1 MTVDEVRWPSPAL
14 GQEMG
19 LRVYGDAGRPLIA
32 FPSQDGRYWDFE
44 GFGMVG
50 ACAGLIEAGRIRIVA
65 VDGVDW
71 QSWTNQGAHPVDR
84 ARRHEAYDRY
94 VIEELVPFVRERT
107 GRETAWA
114 TGASMGA
121 YHAANVLFR
130 HPDAIDGLIAM
141 SGLYGVRDW
150 VGDHVDDAVYFNS
163 PLAYLPGLDDPW
175 YLERLRRA
183 RIAIVVGQGA
193 WEEPMI
199 ADTRAL
205 EGILAAKGIP
215 AIVDYWGHD
224 VDHDWPW
231 WRKMLP
237 HYLEVLGV

>member
-14 GQEMG
+14 DQEMV

-44 GFGMVG
+44 GFGMVD
-50 ACAGLIEAGRIRIVA
+50 ACAGLIEAGRLRLVA

-71 QSWTNQGAHPVDR
+71 QSWTNQAAHPADR

-94 VIEELVPFVRERT
+94 VIDELVPYVRERT
-107 GRETAWA
+107 GWETAWA

-141 SGLYGVRDW
+141 SGLYQVRDW

-175 YLERLRRA
+175 YLERLRKA
-183 RIAIVVGQGA
+183 RIAIIVGQGA

-199 ADTRAL
+199 EDTRAL

-215 AIVDYWGHD
+215 ATVDYWGHD

-231 WRKMLP
+231 WRRMLP

>member
-1 MTVDEVRWPSPAL
+1 MTVEEVRWPSPAL
-14 GQEMG
+14 DQHMA

-44 GFGMVG
+44 NFGMVD
-50 ACAGLIEAGRIRIVA
+50 ACAALVEGGRVRIFA

-71 QSWTNQGAHPVDR
+71 QSWTNQGAHPADR

-94 VIEELVPFVRERT
+94 VIDELIPFVRERT
-107 GRETAWA
+107 GWETTWA

-121 YHAANVLFR
+121 YHAANVQFR

-141 SGLYGVRDW
+141 SGLYQVRDW

-199 ADTRAL
+199 SDTRAL
-205 EGILAAKGIP
+205 EAILAAKGIP

-224 VDHDWPW
+224 VNHDWPW
-231 WRKMLP
+231 WRTMLS